1 MLRIGTRLGR
11 WLAVAALVPLS
22 AAGPKA
28 VAKIPTAWVAV
39 VRTTP
44 QGGFLIGNPAARVK
58 LLEFGSYTCPHC
70 ARFEAEAVPVLL
82 QTYVA
87 TGRVSYEFRGFP
99 IHGPIDAGMTLLT
112 MCPPTALGWRMSK
125 ALFAAQDS
133 VIDGF
138 KTISDA
144 ELARLNTLPDG
155 QALVQYADAGG
166 LDDFAAKYG
175 VTKARFGPCITD
187 AANNAKFEASS
198 REAQERYQLKSTP
211 WFVINDRPLED
222 ASDWAALEPRLREA
236 LK

>member
-1 MLRIGTRLGR
+1 MRQAGANLGR
-11 WLAVAALVPLS
+11 WLVIAAMLALS
-22 AAGPKA
+22 AAAPKPVTKGQPHWA
-28 VAKIPTAWVAV
+28 AV
-39 VRTTP
+39 VRTTA
-44 QGGFLIGNPAARVK
+44 QGGFLIGNPAAQVK

-70 ARFEAEAVPVLL
+70 ARFETEAVPALL

-99 IHGPIDAGMTLLT
+99 IHGPLDAAMTLLT
-112 MCPPTALGWRMSK
+112 LCPTAASGWKMSK
-125 ALFAAQDS
+125 AMFAAQAT

-138 KTISDA
+138 RAISEA
-144 ELARLNTLPDG
+144 EIARLNALPDD

-166 LDDFAAKYG
+166 LDDFVAAHG
-175 VTKARFGPCITD
+175 VSKAAFGPCISN

-198 REAQERYQLKSTP
+198 REAQEQYLLKSTP
-211 WFVINDRPLED
+211 WFVINGKPIED

>member
-1 MLRIGTRLGR
+1 MRQAGANLGR
-11 WLAVAALVPLS
+11 WLVIAAMLALS
-22 AAGPKA
+22 AAAPKP
-28 VAKIPTAWVAV
+28 VAKGQTNWAAV
-39 VRTTP
+39 VRTTA

-70 ARFEAEAVPVLL
+70 ARFEAEAVPALL

-112 MCPPTALGWRMSK
+112 MCQPATSGWRLSK
-125 ALFAAQDS
+125 ALFAAQDA

-138 KTISDA
+138 RTISDA
-144 ELARLNTLPDG
+144 EIARLNTLPDG

-166 LDDFAAKYG
+166 LDDFVAKYG
-175 VTKARFGPCITD
+175 VTKARFGACITD

-198 REAQERYQLKSTP
+198 REAEERYQLKSTP
-211 WFVINDRPLED
+211 WFVLNGRSVED

-236 LK
+236 LQ